1 MANLTNFADM
11 SVYVG
16 TYRKYNEGSL
26 FGKWLN
32 FSDYSDYDEL
42 LTAMKN
48 LHADEDDPEFMYQ
61 DYEISL
67 LFENLGLVSEYHISR
82 EIYEVWNKI
91 QNSDYD
97 AEIVEAFMNCVGSF
111 DSIEE
116 ILEKVEETYNGKY
129 DSDED
134 FAENLLME
142 TDCIPKNLP
151 SYVYIDWEK
160 TARDIMM
167 DYSTSNGYYFRNC

>member
-32 FSDYSDYDEL
+32 LSDYSDYDEL

-48 LHADEDDPEFMYQ
+48 LHADEDDPEFMFQ
-61 DYEISL
+61 DYEISS
-67 LFENLGLVSEYHISR
+67 LFENMGLVSESHISS
-82 EIYEVWNKI
+82 EIYGVWHKI
-91 QNSDYD
+91 QISDYD
-97 AEIVEAFMNCVGSF
+97 VEIIEAFVDCVGSF

-116 ILEKVEETYNGKY
+116 ILEKVEESYNGQY
-129 DSDED
+129 NSDED
-134 FAENLLME
+134 FAENLLIE
-142 TDCIPKNLP
+142 TESIPTNLP
-151 SYVYIDWEK
+151 SYVYIDWER
-160 TARDIMM
+160 TTRDIMM

>member
-67 LFENLGLVSEYHISR
+67 LFENLGLVSESLISR

-97 AEIVEAFMNCVGSF
+97 AEIVEAFMDCVGSF

-142 TDCIPKNLP
+142 TDCIPKILP

>member
-26 FGKWLN
+26 FGKWLKL
-32 FSDYSDYDEL
+32 SDYSDYDEL
-42 LTAMKN
+42 LTAMKS

-61 DYEISL
+61 DYEINPL
-67 LFENLGLVSEYHISR
+67 LENLGLVSESHISCD
-82 EIYEVWNKI
+82 IYEVWTNI

-97 AEIVEAFMNCVGSF
+97 AEIVEAFIDCIGSY

-116 ILEKVEETYNGKY
+116 ILEKVEDSYYGQY
-129 DSDED
+129 SSDED
-134 FAENLLME
+134 FAQNLLIE

-151 SYVYIDWEK
+151 SYVYIDWER

>member
-48 LHADEDDPEFMYQ
+48 LHADEDDPEFMFQ
-61 DYEISL
+61 DYEISS
-67 LFENLGLVSEYHISR
+67 LFEKMGLVSESHISS

-91 QNSDYD
+91 QVSAYD
-97 AEIVEAFMNCVGSF
+97 AEIVEAFIDCSGYY

-116 ILEKVEETYNGKY
+116 MLEKVEESYSGQY
-129 DSDED
+129 CSDED

-167 DYSTSNGYYFRNC
+167 DYSTSNGYYFRNY